1 MKQFFAGI
9 ACAFTL
15 ALTSC
20 QFSENV
26 YINEDGSGTMEFK
39 MDASEMMEM
48 VGQMGGGQTE
58 GDEESDG
65 QSNGM
70 KGMDKAMDSTI
81 VFKDFLRDNR
91 DSISK
96 LSLEDQ
102 QKIRALEDFK
112 MHMLMDP
119 ETKKMVF
126 NLSTEF
132 KSADKLQDMFKAM
145 NNFSNLQGSNDALQN
160 APASP
165 FSGMGEGS
173 STDVQ
178 YSFDGTVFKRTGVIL
193 NEELHEQSI
202 DSLGES
208 AMVFA
213 SSEYTINYHFPRP
226 VKSFSKEG
234 ALFSEDRKTVTYEVG
249 FLEVLKDPKL
259 LSFEV
264 ILEDK

>member
-1 MKQFFAGI
+1 MKQFFTLLT
-9 ACAFTL
+9 CALTFT
-15 ALTSC
+15 LTSC
-20 QFSENV
+20 QFSEDV
-26 YINEDGSGTMEFK
+26 YINEDGSGKMEFK

-58 GDEESDG
+58 GEEGES
-65 QSNGM
+65 SGM

-81 VFKDFLRDNR
+81 VFKDFIREKR

-102 QKIRALEDFK
+102 QKIKALEDFK

-132 KSADKLQDMFKAM
+132 KNANKLQDMFKAM
-145 NNFSNLQGSNDALQN
+145 NNFSNLQGSGGAPQN
-160 APASP
+160 SPTSP
-165 FSGMGEGS
+165 FSSMGEGG

-178 YSFDGTVFKRTGVIL
+178 YSFDGTVFKRTGKIV
-193 NEELHEQSI
+193 NKELHQQSM
-202 DSLGES
+202 DSLGDS
-208 AMVFA
+208 AMMFG
-213 SSEYTINYHFPRP
+213 SSKYAINYHFPRA

-234 ALFSEDRKTVTYEVG
+234 ALYSEDRKTVTYVVG
-249 FLEVLKDPKL
+249 FMDVLRDPEL

>member
-1 MKQFFAGI
+1 MKKFFAGI
-9 ACAFTL
+9 ACAL
-15 ALTSC
+15 ALVLTSC

-58 GDEESDG
+58 VDQESDG

-81 VFKDFLRDNR
+81 VFKDFLRENR

-145 NNFSNLQGSNDALQN
+145 NNFNSLQGPGDTPQN
-160 APASP
+160 SPASP

-178 YSFDGTVFKRTGVIL
+178 YSFDGTFFKRTGVIID
-193 NEELHEQSI
+193 EELHKQSM

-208 AMVFA
+208 AMMFG
-213 SSEYTINYHFPRP
+213 SSKYTINYHFPRP

-249 FLEVLKDPKL
+249 F
-259 LSFEV
+259 
-264 ILEDK
+264 